1 MKSTRRAF
9 TLIELIVVLAI
20 LAVILIV
27 VTPKITG
34 YVSEAKETSI
44 KHNAMAAM
52 HAAELYVVD
61 LDRQGKPIPT
71 QVTEKELASY
81 LNNPSKDT
89 FIININKKGEK
100 YEYQGTYYSGN
111 LSYDYAT
118 EKTSKIKSP

>member
-34 YVSEAKETSI
+34 YVSEAKETSL

-52 HAAELYVVD
+52 HAAEL
-61 LDRQGKPIPT
+61 
-71 QVTEKELASY
+71 
-81 LNNPSKDT
+81 
-89 FIININKKGEK
+89 
-100 YEYQGTYYSGN
+100 
-111 LSYDYAT
+111 
-118 EKTSKIKSP
+118 

>member
-34 YVSEAKETSI
+34 YVSEAKETSL

-61 LDRQGKPIPT
+61 LDRQGQPVPT
-71 QVTEKELASY
+71 QVTEKDLATY

-89 FIININKKGEK
+89 FVININKEKEK
-100 YEYQGTYYSGN
+100 YEYQGTYRSGD
-111 LSYDYAT
+111 LSYDYGT
-118 EKTSKIKSP
+118 KVIKKT

>member
-27 VTPKITG
+27 ITPKITG

-61 LDRQGKPIPT
+61 LDRQGQPVPT
-71 QVTEKELASY
+71 QVTEKDLATY

-89 FIININKKGEK
+89 FSITIHKKNEK
-100 YEYQGTYYSGN
+100 YEYQGTYRSGD
-111 LSYDYAT
+111 LSYDYGT
-118 EKTSKIKSP
+118 KDIKKTKFS

>member
-34 YVSEAKETSI
+34 YVSEAKETSL

-61 LDRQGKPIPT
+61 LDRQGQPVPT
-71 QVTEKELASY
+71 QVTEKDLGTY

-89 FIININKKGEK
+89 FVININKKGEK
-100 YEYQGTYYSGN
+100 YEYQGTYRSGD
-111 LSYDYAT
+111 LSYDYGTKAIK
-118 EKTSKIKSP
+118 KT